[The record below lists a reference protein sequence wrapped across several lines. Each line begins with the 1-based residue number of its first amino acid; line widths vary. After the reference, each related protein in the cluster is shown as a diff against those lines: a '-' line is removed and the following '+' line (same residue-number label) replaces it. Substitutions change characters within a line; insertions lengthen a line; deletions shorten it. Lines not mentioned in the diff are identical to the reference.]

1 MIQRNEPETQVDV
14 MLYNHYRNR
23 VYGMHHRRIQAITV
37 TTTMRF
43 LALGDSYT
51 IGEAVDPTER
61 WPVQLVRLLHKENIL
76 MDEPIIIAKTGWT
89 TDELAQAIDAA
100 NLAEANL
107 AEANLAEANL
117 AEAFDLVSLLVGVNN
132 QYRGLAVEDYRREF
146 TALLERAIRFA
157 GGRPSRVLVLSIP
170 DWGVTPFAAG
180 RDRAAIARD
189 VDRFNVVNREAT
201 TRLGARYLDVTPA
214 SRQTGSD
221 PAWLASDG
229 LHPSGKMYAGWAR
242 LALPVACEAL
252 ARD

>member
-1 MIQRNEPETQVDV
+1 
-14 MLYNHYRNR
+14 MLYNHYSSR
-23 VYGMHHRRIQAITV
+23 VYGVHPRRIWAIIV

-61 WPVQLVRLLHKENIL
+61 WTVQLVRLLHNQNIL
-76 MDEPIIIAKTGWT
+76 MDAPIIIAKTGWT

-100 NLAEANL
+100 NLADTY
-107 AEANLAEANL
+107 
-117 AEAFDLVSLLVGVNN
+117 DLVSLLVGVNN

-170 DWGVTPFAAG
+170 DWGVTPFATG

-189 VDRFNVVNREAT
+189 VDRFNAVNREAT

>member
-1 MIQRNEPETQVDV
+1 
-14 MLYNHYRNR
+14 MLYNHYSSR
-23 VYGMHHRRIQAITV
+23 VYGVHPRRIWAITV

-51 IGEAVDPTER
+51 IGEAVDPTKR
-61 WPVQLVRLLHKENIL
+61 WPVQLVRLLHNQNIL

-89 TDELAQAIDAA
+89 TGELAQAIDAA
-100 NLAEANL
+100 NLADTY
-107 AEANLAEANL
+107 
-117 AEAFDLVSLLVGVNN
+117 DLVSLLVGVNN
-132 QYRGLAVEDYRREF
+132 QYRGLAVEDYRHEF

-170 DWGVTPFAAG
+170 DWGVTPFATG

-189 VDRFNVVNREAT
+189 VDRFNAVNREAT